1 MSQTSGNRT
10 LLGGAI
16 GNMGELF
23 DYAIYALL
31 APTIALHFFP
41 QANPIAALLNTFA
54 VFAVSFVA
62 RPFGGVLFGY
72 IGDKHGRLAV
82 LAWTVVLMGAGTMSV
97 GLLPDHESV
106 GVLAPALLVVCRLLQ
121 GLSLGGET
129 TGVESFIAE
138 SAPDGKRAT
147 WTATGMSFVSWGPV
161 LVALVIV
168 GIRSA
173 MGDEAFTAWG
183 WRIPFLLG
191 GLVALIGYLL
201 RRTLDDPDEFTE
213 AAADQQQEA
222 AARNDSGTDAAA
234 LGRSLRTRRSMLLVV
249 LLQPPMAVGAFLL
262 EGYMYSYL
270 VTEGGLS
277 ATEALFTNSG
287 AVITMALLLPVMGRL
302 SDRFGR
308 RPMYAA
314 GAAWLFVTA
323 YPAFLLAGSGSVVG
337 ALVGQML
344 IAVGVAIYTSAL
356 LVGLVEL
363 FPTAVRCR
371 GHGISYNV
379 AVAVFGGTTP
389 FIAAALVAATGS
401 PVAPAL
407 YAMAMIGT
415 IGLAGILLVPETRNV
430 NLRTSIYG
438 DPAAGP
444 EVTATAR

>member
-1 MSQTSGNRT
+1 MSRTSGRRT

-16 GNMGELF
+16 GNIGEQF
-23 DYAIYALL
+23 DYSIYALV

-41 QANPIAALLNTFA
+41 QADPVAALLSTFA

-62 RPFGGVLFGY
+62 RPFGGLLFGY

-82 LAWTVVLMGAGTMSV
+82 LTWTVVLMAAGTMLV
-97 GLLPDHESV
+97 GLLPGYESI

-129 TGVESFIAE
+129 TGVESFLAE

-147 WTATGMSFVSWGPV
+147 WTATGMSFVSWGPA

-168 GIRSA
+168 GIRSV

-201 RRTLDDPDEFTE
+201 RRTLDDSDEFTE
-213 AAADQQQEA
+213 AAAEQRAA
-222 AARNDSGTDAAA
+222 AARNDPGTDAAA
-234 LGRSLRTRRSMLLVV
+234 LGRWQRARRSMVLVV

-262 EGYMYSYL
+262 EGYMYTY
-270 VTEGGLS
+270 VVREGGLS
-277 ATEALFTNSG
+277 AREALFSNSG
-287 AVITMALLLPVMGRL
+287 AIITMALLLPVMGRL

-314 GAAWLFVTA
+314 GALWLFVTA
-323 YPAFLLAGSGSVVG
+323 YPTFLLAGSGSFVG
-337 ALVGQML
+337 ALSGQMML
-344 IAVGVAIYTSAL
+344 AVGVAIYSSAL

-363 FPTAVRCR
+363 FPTALRCR

-389 FIAAALVAATGS
+389 FIATALVATTGS
-401 PVAPAL
+401 SVAPAF

-415 IGLAGILLVPETRNV
+415 IGLVGILLVPETRDV
-430 NLRTSIYG
+430 TLRTSIYG
-438 DPAAGP
+438 EPVADP
-444 EVTATAR
+444 R

>member
-1 MSQTSGNRT
+1 MSRTSGRRR
-10 LLGGAI
+10 LIGGAV
-16 GNMGELF
+16 GNVGELF
-23 DYAIYALL
+23 DYAIYALV

-41 QANPIAALLNTFA
+41 RASPVAALLSTFA

-82 LAWTVVLMGAGTMSV
+82 LSWTVVLMGAGTTLV
-97 GLLPDHESV
+97 GLLPDYESI

-138 SAPDGKRAT
+138 SAPEGRRAT

-213 AAADQQQEA
+213 AAAEQQAA
-222 AARNDSGTDAAA
+222 AARNDPGTGAAA
-234 LGRSLRTRRSMLLVV
+234 LGRSLRTRRSMVLVV

-262 EGYMYSYL
+262 EGYMYTYL
-270 VTEGGLS
+270 VREGGLS
-277 ATEALFTNSG
+277 ATEALFSNSG
-287 AVITMALLLPVMGRL
+287 AVLTMALLLPVMGRL
-302 SDRFGR
+302 SDRLGR

-314 GAAWLFVTA
+314 GATWLFVTA
-323 YPAFLLAGSGSVVG
+323 YPTFLLAGSGSFVG

-344 IAVGVAIYTSAL
+344 LAVGVAIYSSAL

-363 FPTAVRCR
+363 FPTALRCR

-379 AVAVFGGTTP
+379 AVALFGGTTP
-389 FIAAALVAATGS
+389 FIATALVAATGS
-401 PVAPAL
+401 SLAPAF

-415 IGLAGILLVPETRNV
+415 IGLVGILLVPETRDV
-430 NLRTSIYG
+430 DLRTSIYG
-438 DPAAGP
+438 DPAAVSG
-444 EVTATAR
+444 VTATER